1 MLTNLDF
8 MWGFLWRAFSGFSLL
23 RCVTCQSIDFA
34 QQENTSSNGSRQ
46 LCPNS
51 LRPPRGRSRGY
62 LRGTS
67 SSCLYAFA

>member
-1 MLTNLDF
+1 
-8 MWGFLWRAFSGFSLL
+8 L